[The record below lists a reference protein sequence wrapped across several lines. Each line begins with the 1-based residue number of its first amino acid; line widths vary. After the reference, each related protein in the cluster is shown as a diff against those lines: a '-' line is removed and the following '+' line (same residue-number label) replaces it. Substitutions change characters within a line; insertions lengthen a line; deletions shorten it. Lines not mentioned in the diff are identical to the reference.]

1 MLYSLLKSGVYC
13 AASLPTEVQSIWTSP
28 VSAGRVG
35 SGLVSSE
42 TVEYGVKATQSSSSM
57 TRGRT
62 SEQPAVSH
70 RHAIK

>member
-1 MLYSLLKSGVYC
+1 MLYSLLKSCVYC
-13 AASLPTEVQSIWTSP
+13 AASLPTEHCTSP

-42 TVEYGVKATQSSSSM
+42 TVGYGVKATQSSSSM
-57 TRGRT
+57 ERGRT

>member
-13 AASLPTEVQSIWTSP
+13 AASLPTEYWTSP

-35 SGLVSSE
+35 SGLVSSD
-42 TVEYGVKATQSSSSM
+42 SSSSM

-70 RHAIK
+70 RHANKRAK

>member
-1 MLYSLLKSGVYC
+1 MSVLECGYLGYC
-13 AASLPTEVQSIWTSP
+13 AASLPREYWTSP

-35 SGLVSSE
+35 SGLVSSD
-42 TVEYGVKATQSSSSM
+42 TVGYGVKATHSSSSM

-70 RHAIK
+70 RHAK